1 MSNPEIQGRFPTIL
15 DIVLAVAAALR
26 HSSLEKHGE
35 LRASKGAIEA
45 MPRVTVTA
53 EESDKACSI
62 CLEEFEVGGEAREMP
77 CKHKFHSDCIENWLR
92 VKGLCPLCRFVMP
105 MEEDEEEGRES
116 MDVVYHHHVE
126 EEEGRRERMDV
137 VDQEGGGGGGR
148 ESMEHGEEEE
158 GRESIHQHEF
168 WVHFVVVDSNMYS
181 GSDRAEVEV
190 EVEDDDSSTQDM
202 V

>member
-1 MSNPEIQGRFPTIL
+1 MSNLEIQGRFPTIS

-26 HSSLEKHGE
+26 HSSPEKHGE
-35 LRASKGAIEA
+35 LRASKAAIEA
-45 MPRVTVTA
+45 MPRVPVTA

-77 CKHKFHSDCIENWLR
+77 CKHKFHSSCIENWLR

-105 MEEDEEEGRES
+105 MEEEEEGRES
-116 MDVVYHHHVE
+116 MDVVYHQHVE
-126 EEEGRRERMDV
+126 EEGGRESMDV
-137 VDQEGGGGGGR
+137 VDHQQEEGGR
-148 ESMEHGEEEE
+148 ESMEHVEEEE

-168 WVHFVVVDSNMYS
+168 WVHFVVVDSSMDS
-181 GSDRAEVEV
+181 GSDLVEVEV

>member
-1 MSNPEIQGRFPTIL
+1 MSNLEIQGRFPTIS

-26 HSSLEKHGE
+26 HSSPEKHGE
-35 LRASKGAIEA
+35 LRASKAAIEA
-45 MPRVTVTA
+45 MPRVPVTA

-77 CKHKFHSDCIENWLR
+77 CKHKFHSSCIENWLR

-105 MEEDEEEGRES
+105 MEEEEEGRESMDEEEEEEGRES
-116 MDVVYHHHVE
+116 MDVVYHQHVE
-126 EEEGRRERMDV
+126 EE
-137 VDQEGGGGGGR
+137 GGR
-148 ESMEHGEEEE
+148 EN
-158 GRESIHQHEF
+158 IHQHEF
-168 WVHFVVVDSNMYS
+168 WVHFVVVDSSMDS
-181 GSDRAEVEV
+181 GSDLVEV

>member
-1 MSNPEIQGRFPTIL
+1 MSNPEIGGRFRTIAN
-15 DIVLAVAAALR
+15 IVLTVVAALR

-35 LRASKGAIEA
+35 LRASKAAIEA

-77 CKHKFHSDCIENWLR
+77 CKHKFHSGCIEKWLQ

-105 MEEDEEEGRES
+105 L
-116 MDVVYHHHVE
+116 E
-126 EEEGRRERMDV
+126 EEEE
-137 VDQEGGGGGGR
+137 EGGGGR
-148 ESMEHGEEEE
+148 ESMEVVDHQQQHEEEG

-168 WVHFVVVDSNMYS
+168 WVHFVVVGSSMDS
-181 GSDRAEVEV
+181 GSDRVEV
-190 EVEDDDSSTQDM
+190 
-202 V
+202 

>member
-1 MSNPEIQGRFPTIL
+1 MSNPEIQGRFPTIS

-26 HSSLEKHGE
+26 HSSPEKHGE
-35 LRASKGAIEA
+35 LRASKAAIEA
-45 MPRVTVTA
+45 MPRVPVTA

-77 CKHKFHSDCIENWLR
+77 CKHKFHSSCIENWLR

-105 MEEDEEEGRES
+105 MEEEEEGRES
-116 MDVVYHHHVE
+116 MDVVYHQHVE
-126 EEEGRRERMDV
+126 EE
-137 VDQEGGGGGGR
+137 GGR
-148 ESMEHGEEEE
+148 ESMDVVDHQQEEE
-158 GRESIHQHEF
+158 GGRENIHQHEF
-168 WVHFVVVDSNMYS
+168 WVHFVVVDSSMDS
-181 GSDRAEVEV
+181 GSDLVEVEV

>member
-1 MSNPEIQGRFPTIL
+1 MSNPEIQGRFPTIS

-26 HSSLEKHGE
+26 HSSPEKHGE
-35 LRASKGAIEA
+35 LRASKAAIEA
-45 MPRVTVTA
+45 MPRVPVTA

-77 CKHKFHSDCIENWLR
+77 CKHKFHSSCIENWLR

-105 MEEDEEEGRES
+105 MEEEEEGRESMDEEEEEEGRES
-116 MDVVYHHHVE
+116 MDVVYHQHVE
-126 EEEGRRERMDV
+126 EE
-137 VDQEGGGGGGR
+137 GGR
-148 ESMEHGEEEE
+148 ESMDVVDHQQEEE
-158 GRESIHQHEF
+158 GGRENIHQHEF
-168 WVHFVVVDSNMYS
+168 WVHFVVVDSSMDS
-181 GSDRAEVEV
+181 GSDLVEVEV

>member
-1 MSNPEIQGRFPTIL
+1 MSNPEIQGRFPPIL
-15 DIVLAVAAALR
+15 DIVLAVAAAIR
-26 HSSLEKHGE
+26 HSSPEKHGE
-35 LRASKGAIEA
+35 LRASKAAIEA

-62 CLEEFEVGGEAREMP
+62 CLEEFEVGGEVREMP
-77 CKHKFHSDCIENWLR
+77 CKHKFHSGCIENWLR

-105 MEEDEEEGRES
+105 MEEDEEEGRAS
-116 MDVVYHHHVE
+116 MDVVYHQRVE
-126 EEEGRRERMDV
+126 EEGGRESMDV
-137 VDQEGGGGGGR
+137 VDHQQEGGR
-148 ESMEHGEEEE
+148 ESMEHVEEEE

-168 WVHFVVVDSNMYS
+168 WVHFVFVDSSMDS
-181 GSDRAEVEV
+181 GSDRVEVEV